1 MEEKLQRKKIGATS
15 KVIMSLIITNV
26 IIVAL
31 FIILTYVLDE
41 MLYINIFLLRGI
53 IFALVGITLNFF
65 LGKYLFSKKYAI
77 VDDAK
82 NVKKKLFIS
91 AICILVIF
99 SIYAIVNT
107 NFKKA
112 SSVIYSFPTM
122 NISSETKTMLQ
133 SKSKYTVIFYPGNWI
148 NFR

>member
-107 NFKKA
+107 NF
-112 SSVIYSFPTM
+112 PTM